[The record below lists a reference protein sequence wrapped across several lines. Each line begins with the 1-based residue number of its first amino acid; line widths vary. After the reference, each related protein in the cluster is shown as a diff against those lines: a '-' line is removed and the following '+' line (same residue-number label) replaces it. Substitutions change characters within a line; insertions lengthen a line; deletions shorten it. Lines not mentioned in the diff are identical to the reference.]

1 MISFHD
7 IELIP
12 VGIRSMI
19 PQTNG
24 SDGTPFARV
33 IKDFVIQGG
42 ALDGS
47 GDEATSIFGGYIE
60 LIPVGIRSMIPQTNG
75 SVKMI
80 QPFIHLIFEITP
92 KNRCCFVSRTTSY
105 TV

>member
-19 PQTNG
+19 PQ
-24 SDGTPFARV
+24 PFARV

-47 GDEATSIFGGYIE
+47 GDEATSIFGGY
-60 LIPVGIRSMIPQTNG
+60 
-75 SVKMI
+75 
-80 QPFIHLIFEITP
+80 FEDEYNWSLSI
-92 KNRCCFVSRTTSY
+92 
-105 TV
+105 

>member
-24 SDGTPFARV
+24 SVKGTPFARV

-47 GDEATSIFGGYIE
+47 GDEATSIFGGYFWRI
-60 LIPVGIRSMIPQTNG
+60 LLKDSHRNG
-75 SVKMI
+75 SCISFNQTKL
-80 QPFIHLIFEITP
+80 FIRAWRGQL
-92 KNRCCFVSRTTSY
+92 K
-105 TV
+105 